1 MENASSLLFDSA
13 GRGDLEEVK
22 KLLAEGADV
31 NCRDTIGWTPLIK
44 AAWMGHLHVVRYLLE
59 QGAEIDRQNDFGYTA
74 LMSAISSGH
83 HPVVHYLL
91 ERGADV
97 SLKDKYGKTVIDY
110 LFEYWKDS
118 PKKEEILKL
127 FRESSPEEL
136 MEWYLDNG
144 TKLKR

>member
-1 MENASSLLFDSA
+1 MENASSLLFDAA

-22 KLLAEGADV
+22 RLRAEGGDV
-31 NCRDTIGWTPLIK
+31 NYRDKIGWTPLIK
-44 AAWMGHLHVVRYLLE
+44 AAWMGYLSVVRYLLE

-74 LMSAISSGH
+74 LISAVSSGH
-83 HPVVHYLL
+83 HLVAHYLL

-97 SLKDKYGKTVIDY
+97 SLQDKYGKTVIDY

-118 PKKEEILKL
+118 PKREEILRL
-127 FRESSPEEL
+127 FRERRPEEL

-144 TKLKR
+144 IKLKR